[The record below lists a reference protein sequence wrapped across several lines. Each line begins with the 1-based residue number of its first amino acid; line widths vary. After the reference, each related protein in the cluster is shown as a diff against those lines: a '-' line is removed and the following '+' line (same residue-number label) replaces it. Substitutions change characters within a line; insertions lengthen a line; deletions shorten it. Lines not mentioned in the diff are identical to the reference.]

1 MARKCFQLGVAW
13 YIKDSSSTKSFS
25 HNTWSPLLRCFKG
38 KTKINKK
45 HDKKNHLSEHLS
57 THKIRNRKSEL
68 HYTVQQAGP
77 PAPPACLATVH
88 PLLQKEIQLCCKEDF
103 LWLDRH
109 LLAKKKCLFVHHPC
123 SIAFFFSPSQF
134 CAIHLTQK
142 ISQQFLLQYTRPAL
156 RLLIKWSSLAA
167 GMGYL
172 TIFPMQKIETNKYY

>member
-1 MARKCFQLGVAW
+1 MARKCFQLEVAC

-123 SIAFFFSPSQF
+123 SIAFFFSPLPVLCYTLNTKDFTTVFAS
-134 CAIHLTQK
+134 IHQTSIK
-142 ISQQFLLQYTRPAL
+142 IADQMKLSGSRDGLLNN
-156 RLLIKWSSLAA
+156 ISNVEDWD
-167 GMGYL
+167 
-172 TIFPMQKIETNKYY
+172 